1 MAEWDQII
9 REEWYS
15 REEPEEVVVD
25 FARRLKEK
33 KSGLRMLD
41 LGCGAG
47 RHAVYL
53 AGQGFE
59 VHGADSS
66 RTGLDLT
73 QERLKSHDLC
83 GHVLKCDMKRLP
95 YMDSCFDTVV
105 CLHAIYHQ
113 NPANIRR
120 TISEI
125 TRVLRKGGFLLVNFL
140 SNRTYNYGRGVKVGK
155 DMFVEQE
162 GVEKGVMHH
171 FVDERNLRS
180 LFRGLTILRLNLS
193 ERNVEGKFQSRWIV
207 ELLKDSV

>member
-1 MAEWDQII
+1 MTEWDQILL
-9 REEWYS
+9 EDWYS
-15 REEPEEVVVD
+15 REEPEDVVVD

-33 KSGLRMLD
+33 KHGLRVLD

-66 RTGLDLT
+66 KTGLELT
-73 QERLKSHDLC
+73 RERLKTHGL
-83 GHVLKCDMKRLP
+83 GGQVLKCDMKRLP
-95 YMDSCFDTVV
+95 YVDSCFDAVV

-113 NPANIRR
+113 KPAGIRR

-140 SNRTYNYGRGVKVGK
+140 SIKTYSYGRGVKVGK
-155 DMFVEQE
+155 DTFVGQE

-171 FVDERNLRS
+171 FVDEGEIRSFLR
-180 LFRGLTILRLNLS
+180 RLTILSLNLT
-193 ERNVEGKFQSRWIV
+193 ERSVEGKFESRWVV
-207 ELLKDSV
+207 ELLKDRL

>member
-1 MAEWDQII
+1 VAEWDQIL

-25 FARRLKEK
+25 FARRLKGK
-33 KSGLRMLD
+33 KRGLRVLD

-47 RHAVYL
+47 RHSVFF

-66 RTGLDLT
+66 RTGLELT
-73 QERLKSHDLC
+73 LERLETHGLR

-95 YMDSCFDTVV
+95 YVDSCFDAVM

-113 NPANIRR
+113 NPADIRR

-125 TRVLRKGGFLLVNFL
+125 TRVLRRGWFLLVNFL
-140 SNRTYNYGRGVKVGK
+140 SRRTYSYGKGKKVGK
-155 DMFVEQE
+155 DTFIGQE
-162 GVEKGVMHH
+162 GVERGVMHH
-171 FVDERNLRS
+171 FVDEIEIRAF
-180 LFRGLTILRLNLS
+180 FRRLTILRLNLT
-193 ERNVEGKFQSRWIV
+193 ERNVQGKLQSRWIV
-207 ELLKDSV
+207 ELLRDHL

>member
-1 MAEWDQII
+1 MNEWDQIL

-47 RHAVYL
+47 RHTVYM

-66 RTGLDLT
+66 RTGLELT
-73 QERLKSHDLC
+73 QKRLRSHDLR
-83 GHVLKCDMKRLP
+83 GHVLKCDMKGLP
-95 YMDSCFDTVV
+95 YVDSCFDTVV

-113 NPANIRR
+113 NPADIRR

-140 SNRTYNYGRGVKVGK
+140 SNRTYSYGRGVKVGK
-155 DMFVEQE
+155 NTFVEQE
-162 GVEKGVMHH
+162 GFEKGVMHH
-171 FVDERNLRS
+171 FVDEKEIRS
-180 LFRGLTILRLNLS
+180 FFRKLSILSLKLS
-193 ERNVEGKFQSRWIV
+193 ERDVEGKFQSRWIL
-207 ELLKDSV
+207 ESLKDSV